1 MSPPNTPGVLPS
13 QLTVLEAAL
22 RRNDALW
29 QIIRS
34 FDEIGLPDGWLV
46 AGAVAQTIW
55 NVVLGRPADAG
66 IKDADIVYFDPHDL
80 SQEAELKEEIRLR
93 GRFAPLGL
101 KLDVKNEARVHLWYE
116 EKFGYPILPYRSA
129 AAAIATFPTT
139 ATSIGV
145 RWESARLE
153 CCAPYGLDDLLGLI
167 VRPNKVQ
174 ITPAIYQEK
183 LARWRVEWP
192 ELTFLGWNSPDE

>member
-1 MSPPNTPGVLPS
+1 MSPPDTPGVLPS
-13 QLTVLEAAL
+13 QLTVLEASL

-34 FDEIGLPDGWLV
+34 FDEIGLPDCWLV

-55 NVVLGRPADAG
+55 NIALGRPADAG
-66 IKDADIVYFDPHDL
+66 IKDADIVYFDPYDL

-93 GRFAPLGL
+93 SRFARLGL

-116 EKFGYPILPYRSA
+116 EKLGYPISPYRST
-129 AAAIATFPTT
+129 AAAIGTFPTA

-145 RWESARLE
+145 RWHGARLE

-183 LARWRVEWP
+183 VARWRVEWP